1 MTDPSYSGD
10 VVRELKGRFR
20 AASLF
25 RPLRVRCHEPDE
37 ILEYDARGVWPP
49 RPAHVRLSVERHV
62 GGGFAGQVYRVRVV
76 EIEAPEG
83 PVEGLEAGRTY
94 ALKILVP
101 VSGFGRFI
109 RNLLFG
115 IGFQGAFSPQVNPD
129 AARAGALWQKFIR
142 RGARER
148 LGSERAVV
156 DVIATLVDRVL
167 GSCGELSEWVDGR
180 LWRYEVDDNL
190 FARLGWKPGPDRT
203 GIGTGKPCPDR
214 TGIGTGK
221 PGPDRTGIGTAG
233 FQHRHC
239 KAGGKPGPGLGK
251 TGTAGFQ
258 HRHCQA
264 GGKPAR
270 PAAGLGSPEYR
281 KKRTFMR
288 DLVGLMHDMGAHELA
303 RQYEWWTMKSQ
314 PNALKRLEADA
325 DPERGLVAVDF
336 RAGMTLLPFLPQCPA
351 DFKLIAQ
358 GAARGS
364 LVQFDRGDLSALESH
379 VSTRAAAFADMAD
392 ALEELKK
399 TDQAYRDSLPD
410 IAHHHIRLITKP
422 RLWTAFHSAW
432 VRSWE
437 IRRMADP
444 EAAGRLKKSRFAAL
458 LFLFLGLLPILT
470 PALFLLEFPG
480 RAAGLWILWL
490 VPLLGPFVRKLWG
503 GRDYLRH
510 AGALLTKAGYLGRA
524 VRGHV
529 AEALIG
535 WHRSGRVSDRRAL
548 AIARKPGLY
557 LLNLPLSVLP
567 AGLHKFLTDKAFFKQ
582 RLYLMFVK
590 PVLLYFRPAVR
601 EKWLRDMVEEGRKN
615 GMLSADEAAHIL
627 AQIDE
632 PYIQKYLKSLA
643 VHLATL
649 FLSETVFLTIAAIYV
664 LGHPELGWA
673 QATMRAGLIIG
684 AFNLL
689 PVSPGSLVRG
699 FYVVGLCVKEKNIK
713 DYRLALPVSFF
724 KIIGY
729 LAFPL
734 QMAYRFPELARF
746 MAGHW
751 ATEAVHI
758 VPVFGERG
766 AWLEHAVFDMFYN
779 YPLSLG
785 IRIRQRDERAAKT
798 KPRVWAIPLAVLYGT
813 GLLALLDFLFVRSA
827 GRVPILKDVWWAAFI
842 VPIAAGF
849 LASLWSLRKKMGKR
863 VAAGITA
870 GALAGLGYGTVN
882 TFLSP
887 LFPGLDVSLGPVVVN
902 GALALT
908 VLWKAFIFA
917 LLGIPGALLAE
928 TRPVEG

>member
-1 MTDPSYSGD
+1 MMTDPAYSGD
-10 VVRELKGRFR
+10 VVRELKGRFE

-25 RPLRVRCHEPDE
+25 RPLRVRRHEPGE
-37 ILEYDARGVWPP
+37 VLEYDIRGVWPA
-49 RPAHVRLSVERHV
+49 RPAHVRLSIERHV
-62 GGGFAGQVYRVRVV
+62 GGGFAGQVYRVRILEV
-76 EIEAPEG
+76 EGPEG
-83 PVEGLEAGRTY
+83 PVEGLEPGRIC

-109 RNLLFG
+109 RNLLYG
-115 IGFQGAFSPQVNPD
+115 IGFQGPFSPQVNPD

-156 DVIATLVDRVL
+156 DVLATLVDPVL

-190 FARLGWKPGPDRT
+190 FARLDWKPGPGPART
-203 GIGTGKPCPDR
+203 
-214 TGIGTGK
+214 
-221 PGPDRTGIGTAG
+221 GTAG

-239 KAGGKPGPGLGK
+239 KAGGKPG
-251 TGTAGFQ
+251 
-258 HRHCQA
+258 
-264 GGKPAR
+264 R
-270 PAAGLGSPEYR
+270 PAEGLGSPEYR
-281 KKRTFMR
+281 TKRTFMR
-288 DLVGLMHDMGAHELA
+288 DLVGLMHDMGAPELA

-314 PNALKRLEADA
+314 PNALKRLEADD

-351 DFKLIAQ
+351 DLKLIAR
-358 GAARGS
+358 GVARGS
-364 LVQFDRGDLSALESH
+364 LVQFDRGDLRRLEAFVSAH
-379 VSTRAAAFADMAD
+379 GPAFADMAG

-399 TDQAYRDSLPD
+399 ADQTYRDSLPD
-410 IAHHHIRLITKP
+410 IAHHHIRLITQP
-422 RLWTAFHSAW
+422 RLWTAIHSAW
-432 VRSWE
+432 VRGWE

-444 EAAGRLKKSRFAAL
+444 EAAGRLRKSRFAAL
-458 LFLFLGLLPILT
+458 LFLLLGLLPVLT

-503 GRDYLRH
+503 GRDYRRH
-510 AGALLTKAGYLGRA
+510 IGAILTKAGYLGRA
-524 VRGHV
+524 FRGHV
-529 AEALIG
+529 AEALIR
-535 WHRSGRVSDRRAL
+535 WHRSGRVSDKRAM
-548 AIARKPGLY
+548 AIARKPGLFFFNRS
-557 LLNLPLSVLP
+557 LAVLP
-567 AGLHKFLTDKAFFKQ
+567 AGGHRFLTDKAYFKE

-590 PVLLYFRPAVR
+590 PFQLYFRPAVR

-615 GMLSADEAAHIL
+615 GMLSADDAAHIL

-632 PYIQKYLKSLA
+632 PFIQKYLKSLA

-649 FLSETVFLTIAAIYV
+649 FISETVFLTIAAIYV

-673 QATMRAGLIIG
+673 QATLRAGLIVG

-699 FYVVGLCVKEKNIK
+699 FYVLGLCIKERNIK

-751 ATEAVHI
+751 ATEAVHV
-758 VPVFGERG
+758 VPIFGERG

-785 IRIRQRDERAAKT
+785 IRIKKRDEIAATKRPRA
-798 KPRVWAIPLAVLYGT
+798 WAIPLAVLIGT
-813 GLLALLDFLFVRSA
+813 GLLAFLDFLFVRSA
-827 GRVPILKDVWWAAFI
+827 GRVPILKDVWWAAFL
-842 VPIAAGF
+842 VPVVAGY
-849 LASLWSLRKKMGKR
+849 LASVWSLRKKMGKR
-863 VAAGITA
+863 FAAGITA
-870 GALAGLGYGTVN
+870 GVLVGLGYGAIN
-882 TFLSP
+882 IFLSP
-887 LFPGLDVSLGPVVVN
+887 LFPGLGLASGPVMLN
-902 GALALT
+902 GALALG
-908 VLWKAFIFA
+908 VLWKVFIFA
-917 LLGIPGALLAE
+917 LLAIPGALLAE
-928 TRPVEG
+928 TRPN

>member
-1 MTDPSYSGD
+1 MTDSAYSGD
-10 VVRELKGRFR
+10 VVRELKERFR
-20 AASLF
+20 AESLF
-25 RPLRVRCHEPDE
+25 RPLRIRRHEPGE
-37 ILEYDARGVWPP
+37 VLEYDIRGVWPS
-49 RPAHVRLSVERHV
+49 RPARVKLAIERHV
-62 GGGFAGQVYRVRVV
+62 GGGFAGQVYQIRILEVK
-76 EIEAPEG
+76 APEG
-83 PVEGLEAGRTY
+83 PVEGLEPGRIC

-115 IGFQGAFSPQVNPD
+115 IGFQGPFSPQVNPD

-156 DVIATLVDRVL
+156 DVLATLIDPVL

-190 FARLGWKPGPDRT
+190 FARLGWKPGPGPARA
-203 GIGTGKPCPDR
+203 
-214 TGIGTGK
+214 GTGK
-221 PGPDRTGIGTAG
+221 PGRSAE
-233 FQHRHC
+233 
-239 KAGGKPGPGLGK
+239 
-251 TGTAGFQ
+251 
-258 HRHCQA
+258 
-264 GGKPAR
+264 
-270 PAAGLGSPEYR
+270 GLGSPEYR
-281 KKRTFMR
+281 SKRMFMR
-288 DLVGLMHDMGAHELA
+288 NLVGLMHDMGAPELA

-314 PNALKRLEADA
+314 PNALKRLEEDA

-351 DFKLIAQ
+351 DFKLIAR
-358 GAARGS
+358 GAVRGS
-364 LVQFDRGDLSALESH
+364 LVQFDRGDLRALEAY
-379 VSTRAAAFADMAD
+379 VSARAAAFADMTG

-399 TDQAYRDSLPD
+399 ADQAYRDSLPD
-410 IAHHHIRLITKP
+410 IAHHHIQLITRP
-422 RLWTAFHSAW
+422 RLWTAIHRAW
-432 VRSWE
+432 VRGWE
-437 IRRMADP
+437 IRRMAGP
-444 EAAGRLKKSRFAAL
+444 EAAGRLRKNRFAAL
-458 LFLFLGLLPILT
+458 LFLLLGLLPVLT

-480 RAAGLWILWL
+480 RAVGLWLLWL
-490 VPLLGPFVRKLWG
+490 APLLGPFVRKLWG
-503 GRDYLRH
+503 QRDYRRH
-510 AGALLTKAGYLGRA
+510 VGALLTKAGYLGRA
-524 VRGHV
+524 IRGHV
-529 AEALIG
+529 AEAVIG
-535 WHRSGRVSDRRAL
+535 WHRAGRVNDQRAL
-548 AIARKPGLY
+548 AIARKPGLF
-557 LLNLPLSVLP
+557 LINRPLAFLP
-567 AGLHKFLTDKAFFKQ
+567 AGLHRFLTDKAFFKQ

-590 PVLLYFRPAVR
+590 PFQLYFRPAVR

-615 GMLSADEAAHIL
+615 GMLSSDEAAHIL

-664 LGHPELGWA
+664 LGHPDLGWA
-673 QATMRAGLIIG
+673 QATLRAGLIIG

-699 FYVVGLCVKEKNIK
+699 IYVVGLCVKEKNIK

-751 ATEAVHI
+751 ATEAVHV
-758 VPVFGERG
+758 VPIFGERG

-785 IRIRQRDERAAKT
+785 IRIRERDARSAKT
-798 KPRVWAIPLAVLYGT
+798 KPRAWGIPLAVLLGM

-842 VPIAAGF
+842 VPVVAGF
-849 LASLWSLRKKMGKR
+849 LASLWSRKKRMGKR
-863 VAAGITA
+863 VVAGVMT
-870 GALAGLGYGTVN
+870 GALAGLAYGAVN
-882 TFLSP
+882 TFLTP
-887 LFPGLDVSLGPVVVN
+887 LFPGLAAAAGPVALN

-908 VLWKAFIFA
+908 VLWKVFIFA
-917 LLGIPGALLAE
+917 LLAIPGALIAE
-928 TRPVEG
+928 TRSPEG

>member
-1 MTDPSYSGD
+1 MTDSAYSGD
-10 VVRELKGRFR
+10 VVRELKERFR
-20 AASLF
+20 AEALF
-25 RPLRVRCHEPDE
+25 RPLCLRRYEPGE
-37 ILEYDARGVWPP
+37 VLEYDIRGIWPS
-49 RPAHVRLSVERHV
+49 RPAHVRISIERHV
-62 GGGFAGQVYRVRVV
+62 GGGFAGQVYRVRIL
-76 EIEAPEG
+76 EAEAPEG
-83 PVEGLEAGRTY
+83 PVEGLEPGRIC

-115 IGFQGAFSPQVNPD
+115 IGFQGPFSPQVNPD

-156 DVIATLVDRVL
+156 DVIATLVDPVL

-180 LWRYEVDDNL
+180 LWRYELDDNL
-190 FARLGWKPGPDRT
+190 FARLGWKPG
-203 GIGTGKPCPDR
+203 
-214 TGIGTGK
+214 
-221 PGPDRTGIGTAG
+221 
-233 FQHRHC
+233 
-239 KAGGKPGPGLGK
+239 
-251 TGTAGFQ
+251 
-258 HRHCQA
+258 
-264 GGKPAR
+264 R
-270 PAAGLGSPEYR
+270 PAEGLGSPEYR
-281 KKRTFMR
+281 SKRTFMR
-288 DLVGLMHDMGAHELA
+288 DLVGLLHDMGAHELA

-314 PNALKRLEADA
+314 PNALKRLEEDA

-351 DFKLIAQ
+351 DFKLIAR

-364 LVQFDRGDLSALESH
+364 LVQFDRGDIRKLESYVTAH
-379 VSTRAAAFADMAD
+379 GPAFADMMG

-399 TDQAYRDSLPD
+399 ADRAYRDSLPD
-410 IAHHHIRLITKP
+410 IAHHHIRLITRP
-422 RLWTAFHSAW
+422 RLWTAIHRAW
-432 VRSWE
+432 VRGWE
-437 IRRMADP
+437 IRRMAGP
-444 EAAGRLKKSRFAAL
+444 EAAGWLRKSRLAAL
-458 LFLFLGLLPILT
+458 LFLFLGLLPVLT
-470 PALFLLEFPG
+470 PALFLLKSPG

-490 VPLLGPFVRKLWG
+490 APLFGPFVRKLWG
-503 GRDYLRH
+503 GSDYRRH
-510 AGALLTKAGYLGRA
+510 VGALMTKADYLGRA
-524 VRGHV
+524 FRGHV
-529 AEALIG
+529 AEALIR
-535 WHRSGRVSDRRAL
+535 WHRSGRVSDKRAL
-548 AIARKPGLY
+548 SIARKPGLY
-557 LLNLPLSVLP
+557 ILHRPLAVLP
-567 AGLHKFLTDKAFFKQ
+567 AGVHRFLTDKAFLKQ

-590 PVLLYFRPAVR
+590 PVQLYFRPAVR

-664 LGHPELGWA
+664 LGHPDLGWA
-673 QATMRAGLIIG
+673 QATLRAGLIIG

-699 FYVVGLCVKEKNIK
+699 IYVVGLCVKEKNIK

-751 ATEAVHI
+751 ATEAVHV
-758 VPVFGERG
+758 VPIFGERG

-785 IRIRQRDERAAKT
+785 IRIRERDARSAKT
-798 KPRVWAIPLAVLYGT
+798 KPRAWGIPLAVLLGM
-813 GLLALLDFLFVRSA
+813 GLLTLLDFLFVRSA
-827 GRVPILKDVWWAAFI
+827 GRGPILKDVWWAAII
-842 VPIAAGF
+842 VPIATGF

-870 GALAGLGYGTVN
+870 GALAGLAYGAVN
-882 TFLSP
+882 TFLTP
-887 LFPGLDVSLGPVVVN
+887 LFPGLAAAAGPVALN

-908 VLWKAFIFA
+908 VLWKVFIFA
-917 LLGIPGALLAE
+917 LLAIPGALIAE
-928 TRPVEG
+928 TRSPEG

>member
-1 MTDPSYSGD
+1 MTDSAYSGD
-10 VVRELKGRFR
+10 VVRELKERFR
-20 AASLF
+20 AEALF
-25 RPLRVRCHEPDE
+25 RPLRLGRYEPGE
-37 ILEYDARGVWPP
+37 VLEYDIRGVWPS
-49 RPAHVRLSVERHV
+49 RPAHVRLSIERHV
-62 GGGFAGQVYRVRVV
+62 GGGFAGQVYRVRVLD
-76 EIEAPEG
+76 IESPEG
-83 PVEGLEAGRTY
+83 PIEGLEPGRTC

-109 RNLLFG
+109 RNLLYG
-115 IGFQGAFSPQVNPD
+115 IGFQAPFAPQVNPD

-156 DVIATLVDRVL
+156 DVIATLVDPVL

-190 FARLGWKPGPDRT
+190 FARLDWKPG
-203 GIGTGKPCPDR
+203 
-214 TGIGTGK
+214 
-221 PGPDRTGIGTAG
+221 
-233 FQHRHC
+233 
-239 KAGGKPGPGLGK
+239 
-251 TGTAGFQ
+251 
-258 HRHCQA
+258 
-264 GGKPAR
+264 R
-270 PAAGLGSPEYR
+270 PAEGLGSPEYR

-314 PNALKRLEADA
+314 PNALKRLEEDA

-351 DFKLIAQ
+351 DFKLIVR
-358 GAARGS
+358 GVARGS
-364 LVQFDRGDLSALESH
+364 LVQFDRGDIRAIEAH
-379 VSTRAAAFADMAD
+379 VSARAAAFADMTGAI
-392 ALEELKK
+392 EELKRA
-399 TDQAYRDSLPD
+399 DQAYRDSLPD
-410 IAHHHIRLITKP
+410 VAHHHIQLITRP
-422 RLWTAFHSAW
+422 RLWTAIHRAW
-432 VRSWE
+432 VRGWE
-437 IRRMADP
+437 IRRMAGP
-444 EAAGRLKKSRFAAL
+444 EAAGRLRKSRFAAL
-458 LFLFLGLLPILT
+458 VFLLLSLLPILT
-470 PALFLLEFPG
+470 PFLFLLKFPG
-480 RAAGLWILWL
+480 RAAGLWLLWIA
-490 VPLLGPFVRKLWG
+490 PLLGPFVRKLWG
-503 GRDYLRH
+503 RRDYRRH
-510 AGALLTKAGYLGRA
+510 IGTLLTKAGYLGRA
-524 VRGHV
+524 FRGHV
-529 AEALIG
+529 AEALIR
-535 WHRSGRVSDRRAL
+535 WHRSGRVSDKRAL
-548 AIARKPGLY
+548 AIARKPGLF
-557 LLNLPLSVLP
+557 LINRPLAFLP
-567 AGLHKFLTDKAFFKQ
+567 AGLHRFLTDKAFLKQ

-590 PVLLYFRPAVR
+590 PFQLYFRPAVR

-664 LGHPELGWA
+664 LGHPDLGWA
-673 QATMRAGLIIG
+673 QATLRAGLIIG

-699 FYVVGLCVKEKNIK
+699 IYVVGLCVKEKNIK

-751 ATEAVHI
+751 ATEAVHV
-758 VPVFGERG
+758 VPIFGERG

-785 IRIRQRDERAAKT
+785 IRIRERDARSAKT
-798 KPRVWAIPLAVLYGT
+798 KPRAWGIPLAVLLGM

-842 VPIAAGF
+842 VPVAAGF
-849 LASLWSLRKKMGKR
+849 LASLWSRKKRMGKR
-863 VAAGITA
+863 VVAGVMT
-870 GALAGLGYGTVN
+870 GALAGLAYGAVN
-882 TFLSP
+882 TFLTP
-887 LFPGLDVSLGPVVVN
+887 LFPGLAAAAGPVALN

-908 VLWKAFIFA
+908 VLWKVFIFA
-917 LLGIPGALLAE
+917 LLAIPGALIAE
-928 TRPVEG
+928 TRSPEG

>member
-1 MTDPSYSGD
+1 MTDSVYSGD
-10 VVRELKGRFR
+10 VVRELKERFR
-20 AASLF
+20 AEALF
-25 RPLRVRCHEPDE
+25 RPLCLRRYEPGEVLAYDIRGAWPARAARVK
-37 ILEYDARGVWPP
+37 
-49 RPAHVRLSVERHV
+49 LSVERHV
-62 GGGFAGQVYRVRVV
+62 GGGFAGQVYRVRVLD
-76 EIEAPEG
+76 IESPEG
-83 PVEGLEAGRTY
+83 SIEGLEPGRTC

-109 RNLLFG
+109 RNLLYG
-115 IGFQGAFSPQVNPD
+115 IGFQAPFAPQVNPD

-156 DVIATLVDRVL
+156 DVIATLVDPVL

-190 FARLGWKPGPDRT
+190 FARLDWKPGLSAD
-203 GIGTGKPCPDR
+203 
-214 TGIGTGK
+214 
-221 PGPDRTGIGTAG
+221 
-233 FQHRHC
+233 
-239 KAGGKPGPGLGK
+239 
-251 TGTAGFQ
+251 
-258 HRHCQA
+258 
-264 GGKPAR
+264 
-270 PAAGLGSPEYR
+270 GLGSPEYR
-281 KKRTFMR
+281 SKRTFMK

-314 PNALKRLEADA
+314 PNALKRLEEDA

-351 DFKLIAQ
+351 DFKLIAR
-358 GAARGS
+358 GVARGS
-364 LVQFDRGDLSALESH
+364 LVQFDRGDLRKLEAH
-379 VSTRAAAFADMAD
+379 VSARAAAFADMTG
-392 ALEELKK
+392 ALEELKRS
-399 TDQAYRDSLPD
+399 DQAYRDSLPD
-410 IAHHHIRLITKP
+410 VAHHHIRLITRP
-422 RLWTAFHSAW
+422 RLWAAIHGAW
-432 VRSWE
+432 VRGWE
-437 IRRMADP
+437 IRRMAGP
-444 EAAGRLKKSRFAAL
+444 EAAGRLRKSRFAAL
-458 LFLFLGLLPILT
+458 VFLLLGLLPVLP
-470 PALFLLEFPG
+470 PALFLLKFPG
-480 RAAGLWILWL
+480 RSVGLWLLWL
-490 VPLLGPFVRKLWG
+490 APLFGPFVRKLWG
-503 GRDYLRH
+503 QRDYRRH
-510 AGALLTKAGYLGRA
+510 VVALLTKAGYLGRA
-524 VRGHV
+524 IRGHV
-529 AEALIG
+529 AEALIR
-535 WHRSGRVSDRRAL
+535 WHRSGRVSDKRAL
-548 AIARKPGLY
+548 AIARKPGLFFF
-557 LLNLPLSVLP
+557 NRPLAVLP
-567 AGLHKFLTDKAFFKQ
+567 AGLHRFLTDKAFFKQ

-590 PVLLYFRPAVR
+590 PFQLYFRPAVR

-673 QATMRAGLIIG
+673 QATLRAGLIIG

-699 FYVVGLCVKEKNIK
+699 IYVVGLCVKEKNIK

-751 ATEAVHI
+751 ATEAVHV
-758 VPVFGERG
+758 VPIFGERG
-766 AWLEHAVFDMFYN
+766 AWLEHAVFDAFYN

-785 IRIRQRDERAAKT
+785 IRIKKRDELAATKRPRA
-798 KPRVWAIPLAVLYGT
+798 WAVPLAVLIGT
-813 GLLALLDFLFVRSA
+813 GLLTLLDFLFVRSA

-849 LASLWSLRKKMGKR
+849 QASLWSLRKKMGKR

-870 GALAGLGYGTVN
+870 GALVGLGYGVVN
-882 TFLSP
+882 TFLTP
-887 LFPGLDVSLGPVVVN
+887 LFPGLAAAAGPVALN
-902 GALALT
+902 GALTLT
-908 VLWKAFIFA
+908 VLWKVFIFS
-917 LLGIPGALLAE
+917 LLAIPGALLAE
-928 TRPVEG
+928 TRSIKFREALWDGARDGE

>member
-1 MTDPSYSGD
+1 MTDSAYSGD
-10 VVRELKGRFR
+10 VVRELKERFR
-20 AASLF
+20 AEALF
-25 RPLRVRCHEPDE
+25 RPLCLRRYEPGE
-37 ILEYDARGVWPP
+37 VLEYDIRGVWPS
-49 RPAHVRLSVERHV
+49 RPAHVRISIERHV
-62 GGGFAGQVYRVRVV
+62 GGGFAGQVYRVRVLEV
-76 EIEAPEG
+76 ESPEG
-83 PVEGLEAGRTY
+83 PIEGLEPGRTC

-109 RNLLFG
+109 RNLLYG
-115 IGFQGAFSPQVNPD
+115 IGFQAPFAPQVNPD

-142 RGARER
+142 RGAKER

-156 DVIATLVDRVL
+156 DVLATLVDPAL

-180 LWRYEVDDNL
+180 LWRYEIDDDL
-190 FARLGWKPGPDRT
+190 FARLDWKPG
-203 GIGTGKPCPDR
+203 
-214 TGIGTGK
+214 
-221 PGPDRTGIGTAG
+221 
-233 FQHRHC
+233 
-239 KAGGKPGPGLGK
+239 
-251 TGTAGFQ
+251 
-258 HRHCQA
+258 
-264 GGKPAR
+264 R
-270 PAAGLGSPEYR
+270 PADGLGSPEYR
-281 KKRTFMR
+281 SKRTFMK

-314 PNALKRLEADA
+314 PNALKRMEAEA

-351 DFKLIAQ
+351 DFKLIAR

-364 LVQFDRGDLSALESH
+364 LVQFDRGDLRKLEAY
-379 VSTRAAAFADMAD
+379 VAAHGQAFADMAG
-392 ALEELKK
+392 ALEELKRA
-399 TDQAYRDSLPD
+399 DQAYRDSLPD
-410 IAHHHIRLITKP
+410 VAHHHIRLVTRP
-422 RLWTAFHSAW
+422 RLWTAIHRAW
-432 VRSWE
+432 VRGWE
-437 IRRMADP
+437 IRRMAGP
-444 EAAGRLKKSRFAAL
+444 EAAGRLRKSRFAAL
-458 LFLFLGLLPILT
+458 LFLLLSLLPILT
-470 PALFLLEFPG
+470 PFLFLLKFPG
-480 RAAGLWILWL
+480 RAAGLWLLWIA
-490 VPLLGPFVRKLWG
+490 PLLGPFVRKLWG
-503 GRDYLRH
+503 RRDYRRH
-510 AGALLTKAGYLGRA
+510 IGTLLTKAGYLGRA
-524 VRGHV
+524 FRGHV
-529 AEALIG
+529 AEALIR
-535 WHRSGRVSDRRAL
+535 WHRSGRVSDKRAL
-548 AIARKPGLY
+548 AIARKPGLFFF
-557 LLNLPLSVLP
+557 NRPLAVLP
-567 AGLHKFLTDKAFFKQ
+567 AGLHRFLTDKAFFKQ

-590 PVLLYFRPAVR
+590 PFQLYFRPAVR

-673 QATMRAGLIIG
+673 QATLRAGLIIG

-699 FYVVGLCVKEKNIK
+699 IYVVGLCVKEKNIK

-751 ATEAVHI
+751 ATEAVHV
-758 VPVFGERG
+758 VPIFGEGG

-785 IRIRQRDERAAKT
+785 IRIRERDARAAKT
-798 KPRVWAIPLAVLYGT
+798 KPRTWAIPLAVLLGT

-849 LASLWSLRKKMGKR
+849 LASLWSMRKKMGKR
-863 VAAGITA
+863 VASGITA
-870 GALAGLGYGTVN
+870 GALAGLAYGAVN

-887 LFPGLDVSLGPVVVN
+887 LLSGLAAAAGPVALN
-902 GALALT
+902 GALALS
-908 VLWKAFIFA
+908 VLWKTFVFA
-917 LLGIPGALLAE
+917 LLAIPGALLAE
-928 TRPVEG
+928 TRPVK

>member
-1 MTDPSYSGD
+1 MTDSAYSGD
-10 VVRELKGRFR
+10 VVRELKERFR
-20 AASLF
+20 AEALF
-25 RPLRVRCHEPDE
+25 RPLCLRRYEPGE
-37 ILEYDARGVWPP
+37 VLEYDIRGVWPS
-49 RPAHVRLSVERHV
+49 RPAHVRISIERHV
-62 GGGFAGQVYRVRVV
+62 GGGFAGQVYRVRIL
-76 EIEAPEG
+76 EAEAPEG
-83 PVEGLEAGRTY
+83 PVEGLEAGRIC

-115 IGFQGAFSPQVNPD
+115 IGFQGPFSPQVNPD

-156 DVIATLVDRVL
+156 DVIATLVDPVL

-203 GIGTGKPCPDR
+203 GIGTGKP
-214 TGIGTGK
+214 G
-221 PGPDRTGIGTAG
+221 
-233 FQHRHC
+233 
-239 KAGGKPGPGLGK
+239 
-251 TGTAGFQ
+251 
-258 HRHCQA
+258 
-264 GGKPAR
+264 R
-270 PAAGLGSPEYR
+270 PAEGLGSPEYR

-288 DLVGLMHDMGAHELA
+288 DLVGLLHDMGAHELA

-314 PNALKRLEADA
+314 PNALKRLEEDA

-351 DFKLIAQ
+351 DFKLIAR

-364 LVQFDRGDLSALESH
+364 LVQFDRGDIRKLESYVTAH
-379 VSTRAAAFADMAD
+379 GPAFADMMG

-399 TDQAYRDSLPD
+399 ADRAYRDSLPD
-410 IAHHHIRLITKP
+410 IAHHHIRLITRP
-422 RLWTAFHSAW
+422 RLWTAIHRAW
-432 VRSWE
+432 VRGWE

-444 EAAGRLKKSRFAAL
+444 EAAGWLRKSRLAAL
-458 LFLFLGLLPILT
+458 LFLFLGLLPVLT
-470 PALFLLEFPG
+470 PALFLLKSPG

-490 VPLLGPFVRKLWG
+490 APLFGPFVRKLWG
-503 GRDYLRH
+503 GSDYRRH
-510 AGALLTKAGYLGRA
+510 IGTLLTKADYLGRA
-524 VRGHV
+524 FRGHV
-529 AEALIG
+529 AEALIR
-535 WHRSGRVSDRRAL
+535 WHRSGRVSDKRAL

-557 LLNLPLSVLP
+557 ILHRPLAILP
-567 AGLHKFLTDKAFFKQ
+567 AGVHRFLTDKAFFKQ

-590 PVLLYFRPAVR
+590 PFQLYFRPAVR

-615 GMLSADEAAHIL
+615 GMLSSDEAAHIL

-664 LGHPELGWA
+664 LGHPDLGWA
-673 QATMRAGLIIG
+673 QATLRAGLIIG

-699 FYVVGLCVKEKNIK
+699 IYVVGLCVKEKNIK

-751 ATEAVHI
+751 ATEAVHV
-758 VPVFGERG
+758 VPIFGERG

-785 IRIRQRDERAAKT
+785 IRIRERDECAART
-798 KPRVWAIPLAVLYGT
+798 KPRAWAIPLAFLVGT

-849 LASLWSLRKKMGKR
+849 LASQWSRKKRMGKR
-863 VAAGITA
+863 VVAGVMT
-870 GALAGLGYGTVN
+870 GALAGLAYGAVN
-882 TFLSP
+882 TFLTP
-887 LFPGLDVSLGPVVVN
+887 LFPGLAAAAGPVALN

-908 VLWKAFIFA
+908 VLWKVFIFA
-917 LLGIPGALLAE
+917 LLAIPGALIAE
-928 TRPVEG
+928 TRSPEG

>member
-1 MTDPSYSGD
+1 MTDSAYSGD
-10 VVRELKGRFR
+10 VVRELKERFR
-20 AASLF
+20 AESLF
-25 RPLRVRCHEPDE
+25 RPLRLGRYEPGE
-37 ILEYDARGVWPP
+37 VLGYDIRGVWPS
-49 RPAHVRLSVERHV
+49 RPAHVRLSIERHV
-62 GGGFAGQVYRVRVV
+62 GGGFAGQVYRVRVLD
-76 EIEAPEG
+76 IESPEG
-83 PVEGLEAGRTY
+83 PIEGLEPGRTC

-109 RNLLFG
+109 RNLLYG
-115 IGFQGAFSPQVNPD
+115 IGFQAPFAPQVNPD

-156 DVIATLVDRVL
+156 DVIATLVDPVL

-190 FARLGWKPGPDRT
+190 FARLDWKPGLSAD
-203 GIGTGKPCPDR
+203 
-214 TGIGTGK
+214 
-221 PGPDRTGIGTAG
+221 
-233 FQHRHC
+233 
-239 KAGGKPGPGLGK
+239 
-251 TGTAGFQ
+251 
-258 HRHCQA
+258 
-264 GGKPAR
+264 
-270 PAAGLGSPEYR
+270 GLGSPEYR

-314 PNALKRLEADA
+314 PNALKRLEEDA

-351 DFKLIAQ
+351 DFKLIVR
-358 GAARGS
+358 GVARGS
-364 LVQFDRGDLSALESH
+364 LVQFDRGDIRAIEAH
-379 VSTRAAAFADMAD
+379 VSARAAAFADMTGAI
-392 ALEELKK
+392 EELKRA
-399 TDQAYRDSLPD
+399 DQAYRDSLPD
-410 IAHHHIRLITKP
+410 VAHHHIQLITRP
-422 RLWTAFHSAW
+422 RLWTAIHRAW
-432 VRSWE
+432 VRGWE
-437 IRRMADP
+437 IRRMAGP
-444 EAAGRLKKSRFAAL
+444 EAAGRLRKSRFAAL
-458 LFLFLGLLPILT
+458 VFLLLSLLPILT
-470 PALFLLEFPG
+470 PFLFLLKFPG
-480 RAAGLWILWL
+480 RAAGLWLLWIA
-490 VPLLGPFVRKLWG
+490 PLLGPFVRKLWG
-503 GRDYLRH
+503 RRDYRRH
-510 AGALLTKAGYLGRA
+510 IGTLLTKAGYLGRA
-524 VRGHV
+524 FRGHV
-529 AEALIG
+529 AEALIR
-535 WHRSGRVSDRRAL
+535 WHRSGRVSDKRAL
-548 AIARKPGLY
+548 AIARKPGLF
-557 LLNLPLSVLP
+557 LINRPLAFLP
-567 AGLHKFLTDKAFFKQ
+567 AGLHRFLTDKAFLKQ

-590 PVLLYFRPAVR
+590 PFQLYFRPAVR

-664 LGHPELGWA
+664 LGHPDLGWA
-673 QATMRAGLIIG
+673 QATLRAGLIIG

-699 FYVVGLCVKEKNIK
+699 IYVVGLCVKEKNIK

-751 ATEAVHI
+751 ATEAVHV
-758 VPVFGERG
+758 VPIFGERG

-785 IRIRQRDERAAKT
+785 IRIRERDARSAKT
-798 KPRVWAIPLAVLYGT
+798 KPRAWGIPLAVLLGM
-813 GLLALLDFLFVRSA
+813 GLLTLLDFLFVRSA

-842 VPIAAGF
+842 VPVAAGF
-849 LASLWSLRKKMGKR
+849 LASQWSRKKRMGKR
-863 VAAGITA
+863 VVAGVMT
-870 GALAGLGYGTVN
+870 GALAGLAYGAVN
-882 TFLSP
+882 TFLTP
-887 LFPGLDVSLGPVVVN
+887 LFPGLAAAAGPVALN

-908 VLWKAFIFA
+908 VLWKVFIFA
-917 LLGIPGALLAE
+917 LLAIPGALIAE
-928 TRPVEG
+928 TRSPEG

>member
-1 MTDPSYSGD
+1 MTDPAYSGD
-10 VVRELKGRFR
+10 VVRELKERFR
-20 AASLF
+20 AESLF
-25 RPLRVRCHEPDE
+25 RPLCLGRYEPGE
-37 ILEYDARGVWPP
+37 VLGYDIRGVWPS
-49 RPAHVRLSVERHV
+49 RPAHVRISIERHV
-62 GGGFAGQVYRVRVV
+62 GGGFAGQVYRVRILD
-76 EIEAPEG
+76 IESPEG
-83 PVEGLEAGRTY
+83 SIEGLEPGRTC

-101 VSGFGRFI
+101 ASGFGRFI
-109 RNLLFG
+109 RNLLYG
-115 IGFQGAFSPQVNPD
+115 IGFQAPFAPQVNPD

-156 DVIATLVDRVL
+156 DIIATLVDPVL

-190 FARLGWKPGPDRT
+190 FARLGWKPG
-203 GIGTGKPCPDR
+203 
-214 TGIGTGK
+214 
-221 PGPDRTGIGTAG
+221 
-233 FQHRHC
+233 
-239 KAGGKPGPGLGK
+239 L
-251 TGTAGFQ
+251 
-258 HRHCQA
+258 
-264 GGKPAR
+264 PAE
-270 PAAGLGSPEYR
+270 GLGSPEYR

-314 PNALKRLEADA
+314 PNALKRLEEDA

-351 DFKLIAQ
+351 DFKLIVR

-364 LVQFDRGDLSALESH
+364 LVQFDRGDIRALEAH
-379 VSTRAAAFADMAD
+379 VSARAAAFADMTG

-399 TDQAYRDSLPD
+399 ADQAYRDSLPD
-410 IAHHHIRLITKP
+410 VAHHHIQLITRP
-422 RLWTAFHSAW
+422 RLWTAIHRAW
-432 VRSWE
+432 VRGWE
-437 IRRMADP
+437 IRRMAGP
-444 EAAGRLKKSRFAAL
+444 EAAGRLRKSRFAAL
-458 LFLFLGLLPILT
+458 VFLLLSLLPILT
-470 PALFLLEFPG
+470 PALFLLKFPG
-480 RAAGLWILWL
+480 RAAGLWLLWIA
-490 VPLLGPFVRKLWG
+490 PLLGPLVRKLWG
-503 GRDYLRH
+503 QRDYRRH
-510 AGALLTKAGYLGRA
+510 VVALLTKAGYLGRA
-524 VRGHV
+524 IRGHV
-529 AEALIG
+529 AEALIV
-535 WHRSGRVSDRRAL
+535 WHRSGRVSDKRAL
-548 AIARKPGLY
+548 SIARKPGLY
-557 LLNLPLSVLP
+557 LINRPLAFLP
-567 AGLHKFLTDKAFFKQ
+567 AGLHRFLTDKAFFKE

-590 PVLLYFRPAVR
+590 PFQLYFRPAVR

-673 QATMRAGLIIG
+673 QATLRAGLIIG

-699 FYVVGLCVKEKNIK
+699 IYVVGLCVKEKNIK

-751 ATEAVHI
+751 ATEAVHV
-758 VPVFGERG
+758 VPIFGERG

-785 IRIRQRDERAAKT
+785 IRIRERDARSAKT
-798 KPRVWAIPLAVLYGT
+798 KPRAWAIPLAVLLGT
-813 GLLALLDFLFVRSA
+813 GLLALLDLMFVRSA

-842 VPIAAGF
+842 VPIATGF
-849 LASLWSLRKKMGKR
+849 LASLWSRRKKMGKR

-870 GALAGLGYGTVN
+870 GALAGLAYGTVN
-882 TFLSP
+882 TFLTP
-887 LFPGLDVSLGPVVVN
+887 LFPDLGVPLGPVVVN
-902 GALALT
+902 GALTLT
-908 VLWKAFIFA
+908 VFWKVFIFA
-917 LLGIPGALLAE
+917 LLAIPGALLAE
-928 TRPVEG
+928 TRLPKG

>member
-1 MTDPSYSGD
+1 MTDFAYSGD

-37 ILEYDARGVWPP
+37 VLEYDIRGVWPS

-83 PVEGLEAGRTY
+83 PVEGLEAGRAY

-115 IGFQGAFSPQVNPD
+115 IGFQGPFSPQANSD

-156 DVIATLVDRVL
+156 DVIATLVDPAL

-180 LWRYEVDDNL
+180 LWRYEIDDNL
-190 FARLGWKPGPDRT
+190 FARLDWKPG
-203 GIGTGKPCPDR
+203 
-214 TGIGTGK
+214 
-221 PGPDRTGIGTAG
+221 
-233 FQHRHC
+233 
-239 KAGGKPGPGLGK
+239 
-251 TGTAGFQ
+251 
-258 HRHCQA
+258 
-264 GGKPAR
+264 R
-270 PAAGLGSPEYR
+270 PEEGLGSPEYR
-281 KKRTFMR
+281 KKRTFMK

-314 PNALKRLEADA
+314 PNALKRLEEDA

-351 DFKLIAQ
+351 DFKLIAR

-364 LVQFDRGDLSALESH
+364 LVQFDRGDLRALEAH
-379 VSTRAAAFADMAD
+379 VSARAAVFADMTG

-399 TDQAYRDSLPD
+399 ADQAYRDSLPD
-410 IAHHHIRLITKP
+410 IAHHHIQLITRP
-422 RLWTAFHSAW
+422 RLWTAIHRAW
-432 VRSWE
+432 VRGWE
-437 IRRMADP
+437 IRRMAGP
-444 EAAGRLKKSRFAAL
+444 EAAGRLRKSRFAAL
-458 LFLFLGLLPILT
+458 LFLLLGLLPVLT
-470 PALFLLEFPG
+470 PALFLLKFPG
-480 RAAGLWILWL
+480 RTVGLWLLWL
-490 VPLLGPFVRKLWG
+490 APLLGPFVRKLWG
-503 GRDYLRH
+503 RRDYRRH
-510 AGALLTKAGYLGRA
+510 TGALLTKAGYLGRA
-524 VRGHV
+524 FRGHV

-535 WHRSGRVSDRRAL
+535 WHRSGRVSDRRAR

-557 LLNLPLSVLP
+557 LLNLPLSALP
-567 AGLHKFLTDKAFFKQ
+567 AGLHRFLTDKAFFKQ

-664 LGHPELGWA
+664 LGHPELGWP
-673 QATMRAGLIIG
+673 QATLRAGLIIG

-699 FYVVGLCVKEKNIK
+699 IYVVGLCVKEKNIK

-751 ATEAVHI
+751 ATEAVHV
-758 VPVFGERG
+758 VPIFGERG

-785 IRIRQRDERAAKT
+785 IRIRERDERAART
-798 KPRVWAIPLAVLYGT
+798 KPRAWAIPLAVLLGT
-813 GLLALLDFLFVRSA
+813 GLLTLLDFMFVRSA

-849 LASLWSLRKKMGKR
+849 LASTWSLRKKMGKR

-870 GALAGLGYGTVN
+870 GALAGLAYGVVN
-882 TFLSP
+882 TFLTP
-887 LFPGLDVSLGPVVVN
+887 LFPGLVVPSDPVVVN

-908 VLWKAFIFA
+908 VLWKVFIFA

-928 TRPVEG
+928 TRPLAT

>member
-1 MTDPSYSGD
+1 MTDSAYSGD
-10 VVRELKGRFR
+10 VVRELKERFR
-20 AASLF
+20 AESLF
-25 RPLRVRCHEPDE
+25 RPLRIRRHEPGE
-37 ILEYDARGVWPP
+37 VLEYDIRGVWPS
-49 RPAHVRLSVERHV
+49 RTARVKLAIERHV
-62 GGGFAGQVYRVRVV
+62 GGGFAGQVYRVRVQD
-76 EIEAPEG
+76 IESPEG
-83 PVEGLEAGRTY
+83 PIEGLSPGQIC

-115 IGFQGAFSPQVNPD
+115 IGFQGPFSPQVNPD

-156 DVIATLVDRVL
+156 DVLATLVDPVL

-190 FARLGWKPGPDRT
+190 FARLGWKPGPGPARA
-203 GIGTGKPCPDR
+203 GTGKPCR
-214 TGIGTGK
+214 QGE
-221 PGPDRTGIGTAG
+221 
-233 FQHRHC
+233 
-239 KAGGKPGPGLGK
+239 
-251 TGTAGFQ
+251 
-258 HRHCQA
+258 
-264 GGKPAR
+264 
-270 PAAGLGSPEYR
+270 GLGSPEYR
-281 KKRTFMR
+281 SKRTFMK

-314 PNALKRLEADA
+314 PNALKRLEADG

-351 DFKLIAQ
+351 DFKLIVR

-364 LVQFDRGDLSALESH
+364 LVQFDRGDLRALEAY
-379 VSTRAAAFADMAD
+379 VSARAAAFEGMTG

-399 TDQAYRDSLPD
+399 ADQAYRDSLPD
-410 IAHHHIRLITKP
+410 IAHHHIQLITRP
-422 RLWTAFHSAW
+422 RLWTAIHRAW
-432 VRSWE
+432 VRGWE

-444 EAAGRLKKSRFAAL
+444 EAAGRLRKSRFAAL
-458 LFLFLGLLPILT
+458 LFLLLGLLPVLA
-470 PALFLLEFPG
+470 PVLFLLEFPG
-480 RAAGLWILWL
+480 RSVGLWLA
-490 VPLLGPFVRKLWG
+490 PLLGPFVRKLWG
-503 GRDYLRH
+503 QRDYRRH
-510 AGALLTKAGYLGRA
+510 VGALMTKAGYLGRA
-524 VRGHV
+524 IRGHV
-529 AEALIG
+529 AEALIH
-535 WHRSGRVSDRRAL
+535 WHRAGRVNDQRAL

-557 LLNLPLSVLP
+557 LINRPLAFLP
-567 AGLHKFLTDKAFFKQ
+567 AGLHRFLTDKAFFKQ

-590 PVLLYFRPAVR
+590 PFQLYFRPAVR
-601 EKWLRDMVEEGRKN
+601 EKWLKDMVEEGRRN
-615 GMLSADEAAHIL
+615 GMLSTEDAGGIL

-643 VHLATL
+643 VHMATL

-673 QATMRAGLIIG
+673 QATLRAGLIVG

-699 FYVVGLCVKEKNIK
+699 IYVVGLCVKEKNIK

-751 ATEAVHI
+751 ATEAVHV
-758 VPVFGERG
+758 VPIFGERG

-785 IRIRQRDERAAKT
+785 IRIRERDARSAKT
-798 KPRVWAIPLAVLYGT
+798 KPRAWGIPLAVLLGM

-842 VPIAAGF
+842 VPVVAGF
-849 LASLWSLRKKMGKR
+849 LASLWSRKKRMGKR
-863 VAAGITA
+863 VVAGVMT
-870 GALAGLGYGTVN
+870 GALAGLAYGAVN
-882 TFLSP
+882 TFLTP
-887 LFPGLDVSLGPVVVN
+887 LFPGLAAAAGPVALN

-908 VLWKAFIFA
+908 VLWKVFIFA
-917 LLGIPGALLAE
+917 LLAIPGALIAE
-928 TRPVEG
+928 TRSPEG

>member
-1 MTDPSYSGD
+1 MTDSACSGD

-20 AASLF
+20 AESLF
-25 RPLRVRCHEPDE
+25 RPLRLGRYEPGEVLGYD
-37 ILEYDARGVWPP
+37 ILAVWPR
-49 RPAHVRLSVERHV
+49 RPARVKLAVERHV
-62 GGGFAGQVYRVRVV
+62 GGGYAGQVYRVRVL

-83 PVEGLEAGRTY
+83 PVEGLVPGRVC

-109 RNLLFG
+109 RNLLYG
-115 IGFQGAFSPQVNPD
+115 IGFQGPFAPQANPD
-129 AARAGALWQKFIR
+129 ASRAGALWQKFIR

-156 DVIATLVDRVL
+156 DVIATLVDPAL

-190 FARLGWKPGPDRT
+190 FARLGWKPGLP
-203 GIGTGKPCPDR
+203 
-214 TGIGTGK
+214 
-221 PGPDRTGIGTAG
+221 AG
-233 FQHRHC
+233 
-239 KAGGKPGPGLGK
+239 
-251 TGTAGFQ
+251 
-258 HRHCQA
+258 
-264 GGKPAR
+264 
-270 PAAGLGSPEYR
+270 GLGSPEYR

-314 PNALKRLEADA
+314 PNALKRLEDDA

-351 DFKLIAQ
+351 DFKLIVR

-364 LVQFDRGDLSALESH
+364 LVQFDRGDIRALEAH
-379 VSTRAAAFADMAD
+379 VSARAAAFADMTG

-399 TDQAYRDSLPD
+399 ADQAYRDSLLD
-410 IAHHHIRLITKP
+410 IAHHHIQLITRP
-422 RLWTAFHSAW
+422 RLWTAIHTAW
-432 VRSWE
+432 VRGWE
-437 IRRMADP
+437 IRRRADP
-444 EAAGRLKKSRFAAL
+444 EAAGRLRKNRFAAL
-458 LFLFLGLLPILT
+458 LFLLLSLLPILT
-470 PALFLLEFPG
+470 PFLFLLKFPG

-490 VPLLGPFVRKLWG
+490 APLLGPFVRKIWG
-503 GRDYLRH
+503 RRDYRRH
-510 AGALLTKAGYLGRA
+510 VGALLTKAGYLGRA
-524 VRGHV
+524 IRGHV
-529 AEALIG
+529 AEALIA
-535 WHRSGRVSDRRAL
+535 WHRAGRVNDQRAL

-557 LLNLPLSVLP
+557 LLNLPLSALP
-567 AGLHKFLTDKAFFKQ
+567 SGLHRFLTDKAFFKQ

-590 PVLLYFRPAVR
+590 PFQLYFRPAVR
-601 EKWLRDMVEEGRKN
+601 EKWLKDMVEEGRKN
-615 GMLSADEAAHIL
+615 GMLSTEDAGGIL

-643 VHLATL
+643 VHMATL
-649 FLSETVFLTIAAIYV
+649 FLSETVFLTIAAVYV

-673 QATMRAGLIIG
+673 QATLRAGLIIG

-699 FYVVGLCVKEKNIK
+699 AYVVGLCIKEKNIK

-766 AWLEHAVFDMFYN
+766 AWLEHAVFDAFYN

-785 IRIRQRDERAAKT
+785 IRIRKRDELAAAK
-798 KPRVWAIPLAVLYGT
+798 KPRWWAIPLAVLIGT

-827 GRVPILKDVWWAAFI
+827 GHVPILKDVWWAAFI

-849 LASLWSLRKKMGKR
+849 LASLWSRKKRMGKR
-863 VAAGITA
+863 VVAGVMT
-870 GALAGLGYGTVN
+870 GALVGLAYGAVN
-882 TFLSP
+882 IFLTP
-887 LFPGLDVSLGPVVVN
+887 LFPGLVAAASPVVLN
-902 GALALT
+902 GPLALGI
-908 VLWKAFIFA
+908 LWKIFIFS
-917 LLGIPGALLAE
+917 LLAIPGALLAE
-928 TRPVEG
+928 TRPNKA

>member
-1 MTDPSYSGD
+1 MTDSAYSGD
-10 VVRELKGRFR
+10 VVRELKRRFR
-20 AASLF
+20 AETLF
-25 RPLRVRCHEPDE
+25 RPLRLGRYEPDE
-37 ILEYDARGVWPP
+37 VLEYDIRGVWPS

-62 GGGFAGQVYRVRVV
+62 GGGYAGQVYRVRVL

-83 PVEGLEAGRTY
+83 PVEGLVPGRVC

-115 IGFQGAFSPQVNPD
+115 IGFQGPFSPQVNPD

-142 RGARER
+142 RGAAER

-156 DVIATLVDRVL
+156 DVIATLVDPVL

-190 FARLGWKPGPDRT
+190 FARLDWKPG
-203 GIGTGKPCPDR
+203 
-214 TGIGTGK
+214 
-221 PGPDRTGIGTAG
+221 
-233 FQHRHC
+233 
-239 KAGGKPGPGLGK
+239 L
-251 TGTAGFQ
+251 
-258 HRHCQA
+258 
-264 GGKPAR
+264 PAE
-270 PAAGLGSPEYR
+270 GLGSPEYR

-314 PNALKRLEADA
+314 PNALKRLEEDA

-351 DFKLIAQ
+351 DFKLIAR
-358 GAARGS
+358 GVARGS
-364 LVQFDRGDLSALESH
+364 LVQFDRGDLRALEAH
-379 VSTRAAAFADMAD
+379 VSVREAAFADMAG
-392 ALEELKK
+392 ALEELKRA
-399 TDQAYRDSLPD
+399 DQAYRDSLLD
-410 IAHHHIRLITKP
+410 VSHHHIQLITRP
-422 RLWTAFHSAW
+422 RLWTAIHRAW
-432 VRSWE
+432 VRGWE
-437 IRRMADP
+437 IRRMAGP
-444 EAAGRLKKSRFAAL
+444 EAAGRLRKSRFAAL
-458 LFLFLGLLPILT
+458 LFLLLGLLPVLT
-470 PALFLLEFPG
+470 PVLFLLEFPG
-480 RAAGLWILWL
+480 RSVGLWLLWL
-490 VPLLGPFVRKLWG
+490 APLLGPFVRKLWG
-503 GRDYLRH
+503 RRDYRRH
-510 AGALLTKAGYLGRA
+510 IGALLTKAGYLGRA
-524 VRGHV
+524 IRGHV
-529 AEALIG
+529 AEALIR
-535 WHRSGRVSDRRAL
+535 WHRAGRVNDQRAL

-557 LLNLPLSVLP
+557 FINRPLAFLP
-567 AGLHKFLTDKAFFKQ
+567 AGLHRFLTDKAFFKQ
-582 RLYLMFVK
+582 RLYLMFVR

-649 FLSETVFLTIAAIYV
+649 FLSETVFLTIAVIYV
-664 LGHPELGWA
+664 LGHPELGWP
-673 QATMRAGLIIG
+673 QASLRAGLIIG

-699 FYVVGLCVKEKNIK
+699 IYVVGLCVKEKNIK

-751 ATEAVHI
+751 ATEAVHV
-758 VPVFGERG
+758 VPIFGERG

-785 IRIRQRDERAAKT
+785 IRIRERDERAART
-798 KPRVWAIPLAVLYGT
+798 KPRASAIPLAVLLGT
-813 GLLALLDFLFVRSA
+813 GLLTLLDFLFVRSA

-870 GALAGLGYGTVN
+870 GALAGLAYGAVN

-887 LFPGLDVSLGPVVVN
+887 LFPGLGAVSGPVVVN
-902 GALALT
+902 GALTLT
-908 VLWKAFIFA
+908 VLWKIFIFA
-917 LLGIPGALLAE
+917 LLAIPGALLAE
-928 TRPVEG
+928 TRPTEV